1 MSLRTSVKR
10 TTSEKVLYLARSSL
24 LLDKS
29 GVTPRCC
36 GISGGLHNEGVRKL
50 VILVLAL
57 ASVDVLAACSA
68 DPDSGVVRKN
78 GPGKGSTNA
87 DPEGEDDPVVP
98 GATND
103 SGVTNPAP
111 PAADGGDAGAAA
123 TQSSKGAGGP
133 TGQNELKSTG
143 GLSYIIN
150 VPAAAPT
157 APRGLLVLLHGS
169 TASNYR
175 QFITIMANVAAAQ
188 NLIRVSVLA
197 PNGQGWNEGNQ
208 TNAADLLHKLVQ
220 QDLLTKYDVDLSRIV
235 FSGQSS
241 GGGFLSSHFL
251 PLHAK
256 DYRGGAFLQCG
267 AAPPVPAFTPDA
279 ATKQGFRLHFEIT
292 TGDTIW
298 PTSYQNAVTAY
309 TNAGMKLTKDASK
322 PGGHC
327 AFDQQA
333 IIQANIAAMLA
344 K

>member
-1 MSLRTSVKR
+1 
-10 TTSEKVLYLARSSL
+10 
-24 LLDKS
+24 
-29 GVTPRCC
+29 
-36 GISGGLHNEGVRKL
+36 VRHL
-50 VILVLAL
+50 ILV
-57 ASVDVLAACSA
+57 VLAFASAGVLLACSA
-68 DPDSGVVRKN
+68 EPDAGITRKN
-78 GPGKGSTNA
+78 GPGNGTGTGENA
-87 DPEGEDDPVVP
+87 DPGDGTGVATG
-98 GATND
+98 GADGGANNQT
-103 SGVTNPAP
+103 
-111 PAADGGDAGAAA
+111 PAADGGGDASTTPA
-123 TQSSKGAGGP
+123 TKSSKGTGGP

-150 VPAAAPT
+150 VPATAPA

-175 QFITIMANVAAAQ
+175 QFITIMANVATAQ

-208 TNAADLLHKLVQ
+208 TSAATLLHDLVQKDLLP
-220 QDLLTKYDVDLSRIV
+220 KYDIDLERIV

-256 DYRGGAFLQCG
+256 DYRGGAFMQCG
-267 AAPPVPAFTPDA
+267 AAPPVPAFAPDV

-298 PTSYQNAVTAY
+298 PTSYKNAVTAY
-309 TNAGMKLTKDASK
+309 TGAGMTLTKDDTK

-333 IIQANIAAMLA
+333 VIQARLATMLA